1 MGAAAAAADGSGV
14 AAVRSSAAADDRCV
28 ADVRASA
35 AADDDDGRGAAAAK
49 GRGGGQ
55 HDEFE
60 CNGTRKIESDTPKTP
75 RNLQQFGETWVCC
88 NALQQ
93 QQVPRAVK
101 HPHVPDRALSALL
114 AKAKFW
120 RGVPLSYRRCRRC
133 CHCHSRCRCY

>member
-1 MGAAAAAADGSGV
+1 LGAAAAAADGSGV

-60 CNGTRKIESDTPKTP
+60 CNGTRKIESDTPICRSSFFYDIFLESSPIYGTWLCFNPKL
-75 RNLQQFGETWVCC
+75 RGIFSNLGKHGSAATHC
-88 NALQQ
+88 N
-93 QQVPRAVK
+93 
-101 HPHVPDRALSALL
+101 SS
-114 AKAKFW
+114 KF
-120 RGVPLSYRRCRRC
+120 PEL
-133 CHCHSRCRCY
+133 